1 MFKMER
7 RFTIYKATNLANGK
21 TYIGQTVGE
30 FKRRKADHVRKAN
43 AGLYPYCFHNAIR
56 KYGPDVFIWEIICS
70 CSSKNKADAMEVEF
84 IKTFNSKVP
93 SGYNMTDGGEGSVG
107 YHPSE
112 ETKKKNSKAQKMF
125 IQRTGRA
132 NFLGMKHTAETRAKI
147 TAAQTGKK
155 RGPHS
160 DEHKEKI
167 RNALRGRKIPEEQ
180 KIKISKALMGYK
192 HSAESRAINGK
203 AHKGLKL
210 SDSAKEN
217 MRKAWVVRKQKSNT
231 GHSYLKTGLPDYR
244 GRAQL

>member
-1 MFKMER
+1 MGRKY
-7 RFTIYKATNLANGK
+7 TIYKATNQINGK
-21 TYIGQTVGE
+21 TYIGQTAGE

-56 KYGPDVFIWEIICS
+56 KHGPDAFAWEIICS
-70 CSSKNKADAMEVEF
+70 CSSKNKADAREVEF

-107 YHPSE
+107 YRPSE

-160 DEHKEKI
+160 NEHNEKI
-167 RNALRGRKIPEEQ
+167 RKALQGRKISEEQ
-180 KIKISKALMGYK
+180 KLKISKALTGYK
-192 HSAESRAINGK
+192 HSAESCANNGK

-210 SDSAKEN
+210 SDRAREN
-217 MRKAWVVRKQKSNT
+217 MRKAWVVRKQKSHT
-231 GHSYLKTGLPDYR
+231 GHGYLKAGLPDSR